1 MNDPRYVV
9 LVSIDEPKALKETY
23 GFATA
28 GWNAAPT
35 VAAVI
40 SRLVSLYGIAPVADP
55 NPAKKPIAGA
65 NGTAGG
71 RNLASN

>member
-9 LVSIDEPKALKETY
+9 LISIDEPKGTKETQGY
-23 GFATA
+23 ATA

-35 VAAVI
+35 VALVI

-65 NGTAGG
+65 AGQGG